1 MKTCTVQAWDSIKSA
16 IDKQYVMSKAHE
28 VRTGSGETVPKDA
41 IHLFTDLMPYGDMN
55 YYVCPDGSYVCE
67 YFDIGD

>member
-1 MKTCTVQAWDSIKSA
+1 MKTCTVKAWDSIKSA

-28 VRTGSGETVPKDA
+28 IRDNERFPEGT
-41 IHLFTDLMPYGDMN
+41 IHLFTDLMPYGDMS

>member
-1 MKTCTVQAWDSIKSA
+1 MKTCTVKAWDSIKSA
-16 IDKQYVMSKAHE
+16 IDKQYVINKAKE
-28 VRTGSGETVPKDA
+28 IRGSERVPEDA

>member
-1 MKTCTVQAWDSIKSA
+1 MKTCTLKAWDSIKSA
-16 IDKQYVMSKAHE
+16 IDKQYVMDKAHE
-28 VRTGSGETVPKDA
+28 IRTGSGETVPKDA
-41 IHLFTDLMPYGDMN
+41 IHLFTDLMPYGDMC

>member
-1 MKTCTVQAWDSIKSA
+1 MKTCTVKAWNAIQSA
-16 IDKQYVMSKAHE
+16 IDKQYVINKAKE
-28 VRTGSGETVPKDA
+28 IRGSERLPEGA

-55 YYVCPDGSYVCE
+55 YFVCPDGSYVCE

>member
-1 MKTCTVQAWDSIKSA
+1 MKTCTTKAWDSIKSA
-16 IDKQYVMSKAHE
+16 IDKQYVMGKAHE
-28 VRTGSGETVPKDA
+28 IRTGSGETVPKDA